1 MFLCAFNILVPL
13 LIFVM
18 LIFLA
23 VWRMVGWEQAKWEDR
38 QLCSFGV
45 NGSPRPTFPSSTSPI
60 CQGAVFFL
68 SFFAIKFLCSAA
80 GGTGLPSAQLSTTSD
95 PTSST
100 SSPWSEPGKE
110 ICTRLV
116 KCSSRPENV
125 LENNRL
131 AFQLAEEE
139 LGIPSLLDPEDMVEC
154 KVRKQNICK

>member
-1 MFLCAFNILVPL
+1 MDISCRLKEGGLRAGEVRGPAAL
-13 LIFVM
+13 LIWCQRVTQAYFPLVNITNM
-18 LIFLA
+18 SRCCIFSL
-23 VWRMVGWEQAKWEDR
+23 
-38 QLCSFGV
+38 
-45 NGSPRPTFPSSTSPI
+45 
-60 CQGAVFFL
+60 
-68 SFFAIKFLCSAA
+68 FFAIKFLCSAV

-125 LENNRL
+125 LENNLL